1 LDHNI
6 WNNGILTSHSWE
18 PLVATKASPKGG
30 LFMTTATAS
39 TWSAL
44 RNPTFRKLWIAS
56 LVSGTC
62 VAAHDTAATWVMSTL
77 TASPFLISLM
87 STVAS
92 LPFLIFTLPAG
103 ALADMVDRRKLLMLM
118 NLWLTIAAS
127 ALAVLGWIH
136 LLSTS
141 VILIS
146 VFLMGIGFAFAA
158 PAWSSIVP
166 EIVSPQELRSAST
179 LGGLQLNIS
188 GILGPALGGVWLAW
202 RGPTSVF
209 AVNAACFLAVIVVV
223 LQWKPRL
230 PQSSRGLENFFDSFL
245 KAIRY
250 VRYAPGLQIV
260 LARNALF
267 ALFISAVP
275 ALIPVIGLKS
285 LHLSASQLG
294 LLFTSQ
300 GIGSVAGAVVIIP
313 WLRARY
319 SSNHLIVLA
328 NALVAIVYV
337 LMAFVRQPWLFFL
350 VAAMAGVG
358 WTLSAS
364 ELWVAAQRAMPSWVR
379 GRMSATIM
387 MVSQGAMAIG
397 GIIWGSAVTTAGPA
411 YSLLAAAALLLVS
424 LVLAGPLSI
433 DFTDRLDLDPAPV
446 TTASYRLLYTPKPT
460 DGPVSI
466 CVEFNVDR
474 VRAPEFVHIMR
485 EVRLIHLRNGAYRW
499 QLHKDL
505 TCTSTYRL
513 EMTVA
518 SWNEHLMQFER
529 MTKFDK
535 DLLERAWNF
544 HTGET
549 LPAERIYLSLN
560 KELYLPR

>member
-1 LDHNI
+1 M
-6 WNNGILTSHSWE
+6 TM
-18 PLVATKASPKGG
+18 ATAK
-30 LFMTTATAS
+30 AS

-44 RNPTFRKLWIAS
+44 RNPTFRTMWIAS

-62 VAAHDTAATWVMSTL
+62 VAAHDMAATWVMNTL
-77 TASPFLISLM
+77 TASPFLLSLM

-103 ALADMVDRRKLLMLM
+103 ALADMVDRKKLLVVM
-118 NLWLTIAAS
+118 NLWLTIAAAS
-127 ALAVLGWIH
+127 LAVLGWLH
-136 LLSTS
+136 LLSIS
-141 VILIS
+141 VVLIS
-146 VFLMGIGFAFAA
+146 VFLIGVGFAFAA

-166 EIVSPQELRSAST
+166 EIVSQNELRSATT

-188 GILGPALGGVWLAW
+188 GILGPALGGVWLSLI
-202 RGPTSVF
+202 GPNSVF
-209 AVNAACFLAVIVVV
+209 AVNAACFVVV
-223 LQWKPRL
+223 ILVIWQWKRAQPQPR
-230 PQSSRGLENFFDSFL
+230 RGLENFFDSFL

-250 VRYAPGLQIV
+250 VRYAPELQIV

-267 ALFISAVP
+267 ALFISAIP

-285 LHLSASQLG
+285 LHLNASQLG

-300 GIGSVAGAVVIIP
+300 SVGSVVGASVVIP

-319 SSNHLIVLA
+319 SPNLLIVLA
-328 NALVAIVYV
+328 NFLVALVYV
-337 LMAFVRQPWLFFL
+337 LMAFVRQPWVFFA
-350 VAAMAGVG
+350 VAAMGGIG

-379 GRMSATIM
+379 GRMSATVM

-397 GIIWGSAVTTAGPA
+397 GVIWGSAVTTAGPA
-411 YSLLAAAALLLVS
+411 YSLLTAAALLLVS

-433 DFTDRLDLDPAPV
+433 DFTDSLDLDPAPV
-446 TTASYRLLYTPKPT
+446 TPTSYKLIYTPKPN
-460 DGPVSI
+460 DGPVLI
-466 CVEFNVDR
+466 CVEFSVDR
-474 VRAPEFVHIMR
+474 LRATEFINIMR
-485 EVRLIHLRNGAYRW
+485 EVRSIHLRNGAYRW
-499 QLHKDL
+499 QLHEDL
-505 TCTSTYRL
+505 TSPDIYRL

-529 MTKFDK
+529 MTKSDK
-535 DLLERAWNF
+535 DFLERAWSF

-549 LPAERIYLSLN
+549 KPLERVYLSLN
-560 KELYLPR
+560 KDLRV

>member
-1 LDHNI
+1 
-6 WNNGILTSHSWE
+6 
-18 PLVATKASPKGG
+18 
-30 LFMTTATAS
+30 MTTATAS

-44 RNPTFRKLWIAS
+44 RNPTFKKLWAAS
-56 LVSGTC
+56 LVSGIC

-77 TASPFLISLM
+77 SASPFLISLM

-103 ALADMVDRRKLLMLM
+103 ALADMVDRKKLLVVM
-118 NLWLTIAAS
+118 NLWLAMTGAT
-127 ALAVLGWIH
+127 LAILSCLH
-136 LLSTS
+136 LLTTY

-146 VFLMGIGFAFAA
+146 VFLMGVGFAFAA
-158 PAWSSIVP
+158 PAWTSIVP
-166 EIVSPQELRSAST
+166 EMVSPQELRSAAT

-188 GILGPALGGVWLAW
+188 GILGPALGGISLSFI
-202 RGPTSVF
+202 GPTSLF
-209 AVNAACFLAVIVVV
+209 AVNSACFLAVILVI
-223 LQWKPRL
+223 LRWKRTV
-230 PQSSRGLENFFDSFL
+230 PQSRRGLENFFDSFL

-250 VRYAPGLQIV
+250 VRYSPGLQIV

-267 ALFISAVP
+267 ALFISAIP

-285 LHLSASQLG
+285 LHLNASQLG

-300 GIGSVAGAVVIIP
+300 SIGSVAGAVLIIP

-319 SSNHLIVLA
+319 SSNVLIVLA
-328 NALVAIVYV
+328 NLLVAIVYV
-337 LMAFVRQPWLFFL
+337 LMAFVRQPWLFFA

-379 GRMSATIM
+379 GRMSATVM

-411 YSLLAAAALLLVS
+411 YSLLAAAAMLLVS
-424 LVLAGPLSI
+424 LPLAWPLSI
-433 DFTDRLDLDPAPV
+433 DFTDTLDLDPAPV
-446 TTASYRLLYTPKPT
+446 TPASYKLLYTPKPN

-474 VRAPEFVHIMR
+474 VRAAEFLSIMR

-499 QLHKDL
+499 QLHEDL
-505 TCTSTYRL
+505 TSPDIYRL
-513 EMTVA
+513 ELTVA

-529 MTKFDK
+529 MTKSDK
-535 DLLERAWNF
+535 HFLERAWSY
-544 HTGET
+544 HMGEN
-549 LPAERIYLSLN
+549 LPGERIYLSLN
-560 KELYLPR
+560 KDLHLPR

>member
-1 LDHNI
+1 MAKEID
-6 WNNGILTSHSWE
+6 
-18 PLVATKASPKGG
+18 
-30 LFMTTATAS
+30 MTTATTTAS

-44 RNPTFRKLWIAS
+44 RNPTFRNLWIAS

-62 VAAHDTAATWVMSTL
+62 VAAHDMAATWVMNTL

-103 ALADMVDRRKLLMLM
+103 ALADMVDRKKLLVLM
-118 NLWLTIAAS
+118 NLWLTIAAAS
-127 ALAVLGWIH
+127 LAVLGWLH
-136 LLSTS
+136 LFSVY

-146 VFLMGIGFAFAA
+146 VFLIGVGFAFAA

-166 EIVSPQELRSAST
+166 EIVSQNELRSAAT

-188 GILGPALGGVWLAW
+188 GILGPALGGIWLSFI
-202 RGPTSVF
+202 GPTSVF
-209 AVNAACFLAVIVVV
+209 AVNAACFVAVILVI
-223 LQWKPRL
+223 LNWKRTL
-230 PQSSRGLENFFDSFL
+230 PQSRRGLENFFDSFL

-250 VRYAPGLQIV
+250 VRYAPELQVV

-267 ALFISAVP
+267 ALFISAIP

-285 LHLSASQLG
+285 LHLNASQLG

-319 SSNHLIVLA
+319 SSNLLIVLA
-328 NALVAIVYV
+328 NLLVALVYV
-337 LMAFVRQPWLFFL
+337 LMAFVREPWVFFV
-350 VAAMAGVG
+350 VAAMAGIG

-379 GRMSATIM
+379 GRMSATVM

-397 GIIWGSAVTTAGPA
+397 GVIWGSAVTTAGPA
-411 YSLLAAAALLLVS
+411 YSLLTAAALLLVS

-433 DFTDRLDLDPAPV
+433 DFTDSLDLDPAPV
-446 TTASYRLLYTPKPT
+446 TPASYKLLYTPKPN

-474 VRAPEFVHIMR
+474 GRAAEFVNIMR

-499 QLHKDL
+499 QLHEDL
-505 TCTSTYRL
+505 TSPNTYRL

-529 MTKFDK
+529 MTKSDK
-535 DLLERAWNF
+535 DFLERAWSF

-549 LPAERIYLSLN
+549 EPGERIYLSLN
-560 KELYLPR
+560 RDLHQRR

>member
-1 LDHNI
+1 
-6 WNNGILTSHSWE
+6 
-18 PLVATKASPKGG
+18 
-30 LFMTTATAS
+30 MTTAAATAS

-77 TASPFLISLM
+77 TPSPFLISLM

-103 ALADMVDRRKLLMLM
+103 ALADMVDRKKLLVLM
-118 NLWLTIAAS
+118 NLWLTVAAAS
-127 ALAVLGWIH
+127 LAVLGRLH
-136 LLSTS
+136 LLNTF

-146 VFLMGIGFAFAA
+146 VFLMGVGFAFAA
-158 PAWSSIVP
+158 PAWASSVP
-166 EIVSPQELRSAST
+166 EIVFPEELRSAAT
-179 LGGLQLNIS
+179 LGGLQMNIS
-188 GILGPALGGVWLAW
+188 GIVGPALGGVALSLI
-202 RGPTSVF
+202 GPTLVF
-209 AVNAACFLAVIVVV
+209 ALNAVCFFVVIFC
-223 LQWKPRL
+223 LLRWKRTQ
-230 PQSSRGLENFFDSFL
+230 PQSKRGLESFFDSFL

-250 VRYAPGLQIV
+250 VRYAPGFQIV

-267 ALFISAVP
+267 ALFISAIP

-285 LHLSASQLG
+285 LNLNASQLG

-319 SSNHLIVLA
+319 SSNVLIVLA
-328 NALVAIVYV
+328 NLLVALVYV
-337 LMAFVRQPWLFFL
+337 LMAFVRQPWLFFA
-350 VAAMAGVG
+350 VAAMAGIG

-379 GRMSATIM
+379 GRMSATVM

-397 GIIWGSAVTTAGPA
+397 GVIWGSAVTTAGPA
-411 YSLLAAAALLLVS
+411 YSLLAAASLLLVS

-433 DFTDRLDLDPAPV
+433 DFTGSLDLDPAPV
-446 TTASYRLLYTPKPT
+446 INSSYKLHYTPKPNE
-460 DGPVSI
+460 GPVSI
-466 CVEFNVDR
+466 CVEFNVDQLR
-474 VRAPEFVHIMR
+474 MAEFVEVMR

-505 TCTSTYRL
+505 THPDTYYL
-513 EMTVA
+513 EMTVHPGTSISCNSNA
-518 SWNEHLMQFER
+518 
-529 MTKFDK
+529 
-535 DLLERAWNF
+535 
-544 HTGET
+544 
-549 LPAERIYLSLN
+549 
-560 KELYLPR
+560 